1 MADLEVFSG
10 ADFIGKVQ
18 RGPLTTAL
26 FSVLQSAFLFFT
38 LHFDIAVAYLSV
50 YATVLFRKSRPLS
63 DAGVWI
69 QRSIVSD

>member
-1 MADLEVFSG
+1 MAGLEVFSG

-26 FSVLQSAFLFFT
+26 FSVLRSAFLFFT

-50 YATVLFRKSRPLS
+50 YATALFRKSHERGGLDTAQHS
-63 DAGVWI
+63 
-69 QRSIVSD
+69 